1 MAEKALVKKKQSVKK
16 PKKERS
22 YKKKALIWIFVFMI
36 VDEISPGVPLA
47 EVFIVAL
54 LLFLPRWLLTMVH
67 RVYEYVPH
75 RQSWH
80 SVGDICHRQ
89 VVTVTPDTPVI
100 EVARQMRDEHVRS
113 LIVIERKKY
122 VPSPEEIAAEKRAKK
137 ASKKKNTK
145 GGKSGA
151 EIIQVPLGIITDRD
165 IALRIEAEDLPWES
179 TPVAK
184 VMTSDLE
191 VVEAREEVHAAV
203 EKMRRLGARQLPV
216 VDERGG
222 LLGTISLDDTIAM
235 LSDSLDDMVELLQ
248 REIQKES
255 QVIRG

>member
-1 MAEKALVKKKQSVKK
+1 MAEKAVAKKQKSIKK

-36 VDEISPGVPLA
+36 VDEITPGVPLA
-47 EVFIVAL
+47 EVFILAL
-54 LLFLPRWLLTMVH
+54 LIFLPRWLLTMVH

-100 EVARQMRDEHVRS
+100 EVARRMRDEHVRS
-113 LIVIERKKY
+113 LIVVERKKY
-122 VPSPEEIAAEKRAKK
+122 LPPPGETA
-137 ASKKKNTK
+137 
-145 GGKSGA
+145 GGKGKKQSPKQKSSKA
-151 EIIQVPLGIITDRD
+151 AKAVTEIIQVPRGIITDRD
-165 IALRIEAEDLPWES
+165 VALRVEAEDLPWES

-184 VMTSDLE
+184 VMTADLE
-191 VVEAREEVHAAV
+191 VAEAGENVHTAV